1 MLPVVVSPHAAGL
14 AQPLL
19 DIEAIIESIDIG
31 LLDRTTGIL
40 GDGAGIM
47 RDQGSN
53 GACRGFE
60 APSRRQILRAGML
73 GSMGLALPELFR
85 GRALAAPGSNA
96 ATGFGRARSCILIFQ
111 WGGPS
116 QLDTWDPKPDAPV
129 AIRGEFQSIA
139 TKTPGVR
146 ISEHF
151 PRLATRTDKL
161 AIVRSMTHDDP
172 AHLST
177 AHRLLT
183 GHLAPTPKSDS
194 APPSSND
201 WPHLGALVAKLRPS
215 AGAIPSAVN
224 MPWTVAHPAAP
235 GGRAP
240 GQHGGWLGK
249 GFDPFRVDGNPNDPA
264 FQVAG
269 LGLPDG
275 VSNARLGG
283 RRALLQGLTGS
294 GAAVIP
300 GAGAEAWNG
309 FQGKALDALV
319 SAEARGA
326 FQIDQE
332 SPADR
337 DRYGR
342 HIHGQCLLLARRLVE
357 KGVGLV
363 TVNWH
368 DDGKNFWDTHG
379 DNFNRLKKE
388 LMPPADQGFAAL
400 LDDLSERNLLDE
412 TLVVWAG
419 EFGRAPRITTAN
431 AGREHWSRC
440 YSVALAGGGVQGGQ
454 VYGGSDRWAAYPSR
468 DPVSPDDLGATILH
482 ALGID
487 PATEVQDTL
496 GRPMQINN
504 GSPLTPLFA

>member
-1 MLPVVVSPHAAGL
+1 MTKVRFEGN
-14 AQPLL
+14 
-19 DIEAIIESIDIG
+19 
-31 LLDRTTGIL
+31 
-40 GDGAGIM
+40 GASM
-47 RDQGSN
+47 MHNQRAN
-53 GACRGFE
+53 GACRGFQ
-60 APSRRQILRAGML
+60 APSRRQVLRAGAL
-73 GSMGLALPELFR
+73 GSFGLALPELFR
-85 GRALAAPGSNA
+85 GRAVAGSSSPSA
-96 ATGFGRARSCILIFQ
+96 SGFGRAKSCILIFQ

-116 QLDTWDPKPDAPV
+116 QLDTWDPKPDAPL
-129 AIRGEFQSIA
+129 AIRGEFNSIA
-139 TKTPGVR
+139 TRTPGLR

-151 PRLATRTDKL
+151 PRLAAQTHRL

-194 APPSSND
+194 APPSPTD
-201 WPHLGALVAKLRPS
+201 WPHLGALVSKLRPS
-215 AGAIPSAVN
+215 PGAIPSSVN

-249 GFDPFRVDGNPNDPA
+249 GFDPFRVDGDPNA
-264 FQVAG
+264 ANFQVAG

-275 VSNARLGG
+275 VSPTRLGG
-283 RRALLQGLTGS
+283 RRALLAGLAGS
-294 GAAVIP
+294 GAELP
-300 GAGAEAWNG
+300 GAGPEAWGG

-326 FQIDQE
+326 FQIDRE
-332 SPADR
+332 TPKDR

-342 HIHGQCLLLARRLVE
+342 NIHGQCLLLARRLVE
-357 KGVGLV
+357 AGVGLV

-368 DDGKNFWDTHG
+368 DDGRNFWDTHG
-379 DNFNRLKKE
+379 DNFNRLKRD

-400 LDDLSERNLLDE
+400 LDDLGERGMLDE

-419 EFGRAPRITTAN
+419 EFGRTPRILN
-431 AGREHWSRC
+431 GSGREHWPRC

-454 VYGGSDRWAAYPSR
+454 AHGASDRWAAYPSK

-487 PATEVQDTL
+487 PAAEVTDPV
-496 GRPMQINN
+496 GRPLRINN
-504 GSPLTPLFA
+504 GSPLSTLFA